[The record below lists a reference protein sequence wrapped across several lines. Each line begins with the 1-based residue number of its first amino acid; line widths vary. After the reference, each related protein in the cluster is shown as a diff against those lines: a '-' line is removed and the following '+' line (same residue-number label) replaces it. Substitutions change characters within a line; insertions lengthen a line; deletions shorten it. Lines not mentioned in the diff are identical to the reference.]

1 MCIRDRTASRR
12 QKGACV
18 VKIFPSFN
26 TDVLTRQHGGGSEQD
41 RHPPHARWR
50 QEHPRLRFA
59 PMVEFTAFISST
71 WSFGSCSITEALSI
85 EAVVL
90 FDGLGH
96 VPGARHSLACEG
108 ARGLHSKFSCKRNNS
123 VFLLHW
129 LNWTYLWE
137 NSHVSRLDPYRFA
150 TIRCDCDLALAERV

>member
-1 MCIRDRTASRR
+1 MWALLKDCVAKTKRSVCCQNISKLQHRRTDRTARGGEANKTGIHRMHAGGRNTQGFVLRR
-12 QKGACV
+12 SWSSL
-18 VKIFPSFN
+18 PSSHQLGPLAA
-26 TDVLTRQHGGGSEQD
+26 VPS
-41 RHPPHARWR
+41 
-50 QEHPRLRFA
+50 
-59 PMVEFTAFISST
+59 
-71 WSFGSCSITEALSI
+71 EALSI